1 MNSLLV
7 SILASENDKTNNITM
22 NDGTYSST
30 LTYEQLPPVAPPMFN
45 SATIKGE
52 VAKIQEH
59 VREVKFYDLLLNNL
73 TEYIKKSLP
82 VYKGNNKCNKDTYMI
97 PIAISNLK
105 SVIILLNLIGYYD
118 ATLLSND
125 GMNISPL
132 LHNKSYVFYKI
143 SHINKSY
150 IFCLMEDPRC
160 EGILMTHPF
169 HT

>member
-1 MNSLLV
+1 MNSLLA
-7 SILASENDKTNNITM
+7 SIVCEENDRTIEITM
-22 NDGTYSST
+22 NDAIYTST
-30 LTYEQLPPVAPPMFN
+30 FTHETLLPVAPSMFTRT
-45 SATIKGE
+45 TINDE
-52 VAKIQEH
+52 VEKIQNYI
-59 VREVKFYDLLLNNL
+59 REVKFYDLLLNNL

>member
-30 LTYEQLPPVAPPMFN
+30 FTYEQLPQVAPPIFN
-45 SATIKGE
+45 SAIIKGE

-73 TEYIKKSLP
+73 TEYIKKTTP
-82 VYKGNNKCNKDTYMI
+82 IYKATRSNVDTYMI
-97 PIAISNLK
+97 PIAISNFK
-105 SVIILLNLIGYYD
+105 SVVILLQLIGYYD

-125 GMNISPL
+125 GMNIYPL
-132 LHNKSYVFYKI
+132 LHNKSYVFYK
-143 SHINKSY
+143 SCHINKSY
-150 IFCLMEDPRC
+150 IFCLMEDPNC
-160 EGILMTHPF
+160 EGILMAHPF
-169 HT
+169 IHK